1 MVIDDSNQRALS
13 TDMLSIDHGR
23 GILYVED
30 LEELEGV
37 MSFFPAYRGK
47 AERGAVCDGWR
58 ADLRALGSQSG
69 GSEFRNSMETLI
81 SLGSTRIRG
90 AWSSCAEIAK
100 VALWN

>member
-37 MSFFPAYRGK
+37 MSFSLRTG
-47 AERGAVCDGWR
+47 ERLNVVR
-58 ADLRALGSQSG
+58 YVTG
-69 GSEFRNSMETLI
+69 GGPT
-81 SLGSTRIRG
+81 
-90 AWSSCAEIAK
+90 
-100 VALWN
+100 